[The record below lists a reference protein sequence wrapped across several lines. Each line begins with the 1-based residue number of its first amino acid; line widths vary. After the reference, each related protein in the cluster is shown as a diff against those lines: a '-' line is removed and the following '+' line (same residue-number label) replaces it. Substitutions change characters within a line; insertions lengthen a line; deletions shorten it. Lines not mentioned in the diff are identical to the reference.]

1 MELVYGNN
9 NNVSKVRE
17 GEKTILERFQEFMKN
32 RLLALRK
39 LNLDS
44 VSAQAAL
51 IESRNFF
58 FNKNISSS
66 QDNIVEAS
74 LYKEFDTNMYV
85 LGISENINE
94 YTELSIKEAL
104 GMSFKEYMDLPI
116 YYKKIIKETLRYNI
130 KKAEEEK
137 ANARKQQ

>member
-39 LNLDS
+39 LKLDS

-58 FNKNISSS
+58 FNKNISDSK
-66 QDNIVEAS
+66 DHIVEAS
-74 LYKEFDTNMYV
+74 LYKDFDTNMYV

-116 YYKKIIKETLRYNI
+116 YYKKIIRETLRYNI

-137 ANARKQQ
+137 ANARKQ

>member
-39 LNLDS
+39 LKLDS

-66 QDNIVEAS
+66 KDNIVEAS
-74 LYKEFDTNMYV
+74 LYKDFDTNMYV

-116 YYKKIIKETLRYNI
+116 YYKKIIRETLRYNI
-130 KKAEEEK
+130 KKAEEDK